1 MKLVIEISKSDY
13 EYIKKLDRIGVGECL
28 IDNVYEGIRKG
39 IVLPEGHGRLIDVSK
54 LRQDIFDDKCWWYAT
69 MESPNE
75 GYSLKTIREAETIIE
90 ADGGGEDA

>member
-39 IVLPEGHGRLIDVSK
+39 IVLPEGHGRLIDAD
-54 LRQDIFDDKCWWYAT
+54 DIDYIADFMGNWTSEERIKNT
-69 MESPNE
+69 SP
-75 GYSLKTIREAETIIE
+75 TIIE
-90 ADGGGEDA
+90 ADGGGEDEDRKSL

>member
-39 IVLPEGHGRLIDVSK
+39 IVLPEGHGRLIDAD
-54 LRQDIFDDKCWWYAT
+54 DIDYIADFMGNWTSEERIKNT
-69 MESPNE
+69 SP
-75 GYSLKTIREAETIIE
+75 TIIE